1 VVGKPSEELLGEV
14 SSALMSAG
22 QQLQQ
27 DAICVQHLLL
37 GHRKALLHSQLQLQG
52 RRRLQSSEMVMK

>member
-1 VVGKPSEELLGEV
+1 
-14 SSALMSAG
+14 MSAG